1 MLECREISKHFAGV
15 VALDSVDLTVG
26 AGEIVGIIG
35 PNGSGKSTLVNVIS
49 GFLPPDGGEVLLDGE
64 PLSGLS
70 PTAVRRRGLARTFQN
85 LRLIEPISVL
95 DNLLVGLHLKYTNNN
110 DRYWQWLP
118 ATFGGRRARQVDREA
133 RELAHRLLEEVGL
146 DHLAS
151 ERVSNLPYGQKK
163 RLELARAVAL
173 EPRMLLLDEPTAGL
187 EPTEAHELVR
197 LLVEVVAASTQRGLL
212 LIEHRLEMVLDLCD
226 RVIVLDSGR
235 KVAEGSSEAIAGDR
249 EVIRVYVGDEGV
261 SDAAGG

>member
-1 MLECREISKHFAGV
+1 MLECRQISKHFAGV

-133 RELAHRLLEEVGL
+133 RELAHRMLEEVGL

-187 EPTEAHELVR
+187 EPSEAHELVR
-197 LLVEVVAASTQRGLL
+197 LIVDVVAGSEERGLL

-235 KVAEGSSEAIAGDR
+235 KVAEGSSEAIAADR
-249 EVIRVYVGDEGV
+249 DVIRVYVGDEGV